1 MELDVED
8 FKNRYQLTPK
18 QLRQTKMTA
27 EDIEIAQNV
36 LLTIEDLF
44 LENIADWSLEESFF
58 LYDEKEDLIYR
69 FFNFSKGMTKCFL
82 VINSEPQI
90 ELISNDLDNHLL
102 LHISNILVDFV
113 IAYIR
118 SWNSTPKLKT
128 VDTITFN
135 FQFPANNNIENWSF
149 IYIGFQ
155 FFFHIKR
162 PSQGSLERVYWCKH
176 NILLLWPILDLQRHQ

>member
-27 EDIEIAQNV
+27 EDIEIAQNI

-69 FFNFSKGMTKCFL
+69 FFNFSKGMTKNFL

-90 ELISNDLDNHLL
+90 ELISNELDNKLL
-102 LHISNILVDFV
+102 FHISNILVDFV
-113 IAYIR
+113 IACVR
-118 SWNSTPKLKT
+118 S
-128 VDTITFN
+128 
-135 FQFPANNNIENWSF
+135 
-149 IYIGFQ
+149 
-155 FFFHIKR
+155 
-162 PSQGSLERVYWCKH
+162 
-176 NILLLWPILDLQRHQ
+176 

>member
-1 MELDVED
+1 MELHVED

-18 QLRQTKMTA
+18 QLSQTKMTA
-27 EDIEIAQNV
+27 EDIEIAQNI

-118 SWNSTPKLKT
+118 S
-128 VDTITFN
+128 
-135 FQFPANNNIENWSF
+135 
-149 IYIGFQ
+149 
-155 FFFHIKR
+155 
-162 PSQGSLERVYWCKH
+162 
-176 NILLLWPILDLQRHQ
+176 

>member
-27 EDIEIAQNV
+27 EDIEIAQNI

-90 ELISNDLDNHLL
+90 ELISNDLDNKLL

-113 IAYIR
+113 IACVR
-118 SWNSTPKLKT
+118 S
-128 VDTITFN
+128 
-135 FQFPANNNIENWSF
+135 
-149 IYIGFQ
+149 
-155 FFFHIKR
+155 
-162 PSQGSLERVYWCKH
+162 
-176 NILLLWPILDLQRHQ
+176 

>member
-1 MELDVED
+1 MDLDVED

-69 FFNFSKGMTKCFL
+69 FFNFSKGMTKNFL
-82 VINSEPQI
+82 VLNSEPQI
-90 ELISNDLDNHLL
+90 ELISNELDNKLL

-113 IAYIR
+113 IACIR
-118 SWNSTPKLKT
+118 
-128 VDTITFN
+128 
-135 FQFPANNNIENWSF
+135 
-149 IYIGFQ
+149 
-155 FFFHIKR
+155 
-162 PSQGSLERVYWCKH
+162 
-176 NILLLWPILDLQRHQ
+176 

>member
-8 FKNRYQLTPK
+8 FKNRYQLTPE
-18 QLRQTKMTA
+18 QLKQTKMTA
-27 EDIEIAQNV
+27 EDIEIAQNI

-69 FFNFSKGMTKCFL
+69 FFNFSKGMTKNFL

-90 ELISNDLDNHLL
+90 ELISNELDNKLL

-113 IAYIR
+113 IACIH
-118 SWNSTPKLKT
+118 S
-128 VDTITFN
+128 
-135 FQFPANNNIENWSF
+135 
-149 IYIGFQ
+149 
-155 FFFHIKR
+155 
-162 PSQGSLERVYWCKH
+162 
-176 NILLLWPILDLQRHQ
+176 